1 MLKRMSGLFLLVIA
15 AAVAVHV
22 IVEPLYHTSS
32 ETQMYSP
39 LWVVLDPLMVL
50 AVVLGVIFGGI
61 RKRAVDSEGGSRGDY
76 ARVPCRQHAV
86 LRIPV
91 RGHPVTLELVQ
102 PTQPRIHR
110 RPQQERIQLASCRY
124 SSMPRCRCFRAQWGY
139 SYCGAAATNR
149 SAAPSS
155 LRSE

>member
-61 RKRAVDSEGGSRGDY
+61 RKRAVDSEGGSGAITREFLAANTLFYGF
-76 ARVPCRQHAV
+76 
-86 LRIPV
+86 PV
-91 RGHPVTLELVQ
+91 R
-102 PTQPRIHR
+102 
-110 RPQQERIQLASCRY
+110 
-124 SSMPRCRCFRAQWGY
+124 
-139 SYCGAAATNR
+139 
-149 SAAPSS
+149 
-155 LRSE
+155 

>member
-15 AAVAVHV
+15 AAVAVHT

-61 RKRAVDSEGGSRGDY
+61 RKRAVDSEGGSGAITREFLAANTLFYGFLSVGILLLWNWFNQLSPAFTADRSRRGY
-76 ARVPCRQHAV
+76 NWPRVD
-86 LRIPV
+86 
-91 RGHPVTLELVQ
+91 T
-102 PTQPRIHR
+102 HR
-110 RPQQERIQLASCRY
+110 CH
-124 SSMPRCRCFRAQWGY
+124 
-139 SYCGAAATNR
+139 AAAAFGHNGDIP
-149 SAAPSS
+149 AAG
-155 LRSE
+155 LLQQIDQLYLCG

>member
-50 AVVLGVIFGGI
+50 AVVLGVIFGCI
-61 RKRAVDSEGGSRGDY
+61 RKRAVDSEEGSGAVTREFLAANTLFYGFLSVGILLLWNWFNELSPAFTAAGGDTTALVWILINTALPLLSGTMGIFLLRG
-76 ARVPCRQHAV
+76 CC
-86 LRIPV
+86 
-91 RGHPVTLELVQ
+91 
-102 PTQPRIHR
+102 
-110 RPQQERIQLASCRY
+110 SK
-124 SSMPRCRCFRAQWGY
+124 
-139 SYCGAAATNR
+139 
-149 SAAPSS
+149 
-155 LRSE
+155 